1 MIRNLFNYH
10 KKKNNT
16 MTSLLDDTKK
26 LLELQYGDIPR
37 LQQIK
42 ETLEQNKMLSV
53 SDRQYLCKLTKEKS
67 NKPSKT
73 RKNYSEETP
82 NSVDEMDIDEL
93 EEKIR
98 VEMEPS

>member
-1 MIRNLFNYH
+1 
-10 KKKNNT
+10 
-16 MTSLLDDTKK
+16 MTSLLDDANR

-37 LQQIK
+37 LKQIK

-53 SDRQYLCKLTKEKS
+53 SERKYLFKLTQEKS
-67 NKPSKT
+67 EKPLQT
-73 RKNYSEETP
+73 RKNIFQET
-82 NSVDEMDIDEL
+82 SHDADSDMDIDEL

>member
-1 MIRNLFNYH
+1 
-10 KKKNNT
+10 
-16 MTSLLDDTKK
+16 MTSLLDDAKK
-26 LLELQYGDIPR
+26 MLELQYGDIPR

-53 SDRQYLCKLTKEKS
+53 SDRQYLCKLAQEKS
-67 NKPSKT
+67 QKPSKAST
-73 RKNYSEETP
+73 YYNEKTTS
-82 NSVDEMDIDEL
+82 DDLDIDEL

>member
-1 MIRNLFNYH
+1 
-10 KKKNNT
+10 
-16 MTSLLDDTKK
+16 MTSLLEDAKK
-26 LLELQYGDIPR
+26 MLELQYGDIPR

-53 SDRQYLCKLTKEKS
+53 SDRKYLCKLSQEKS

-73 RKNYSEETP
+73 SKYYFEKTSSTDDD
-82 NSVDEMDIDEL
+82 VDIDEL

-98 VEMEPS
+98 VDMEPS